1 MHVCANHIVDAC
13 AFRMILAIVAGTV
26 RVDDAERLHAFAQEG
41 LAGMVFVADDVA
53 EIGGMLGQIA
63 DHAHFLADRVRADH
77 ADAVKS
83 GTIHRFEIFA
93 EQLIQA
99 ADHEHGGA
107 VCGQRAQQVGAF
119 EEVVDDFLLA
129 GVLPAA
135 AQNHIDVFGPRVA
148 LIVGVH
154 VRFVAVQR
162 ESALDGEYVA
172 GVAIDVHVFRI

>member
-1 MHVCANHIVDAC
+1 
-13 AFRMILAIVAGTV
+13 MILAIVAGTV

-107 VCGQRAQQVGAF
+107 VCGQRAQ
-119 EEVVDDFLLA
+119 
-129 GVLPAA
+129 
-135 AQNHIDVFGPRVA
+135 
-148 LIVGVH
+148 
-154 VRFVAVQR
+154 
-162 ESALDGEYVA
+162 
-172 GVAIDVHVFRI
+172 